1 MSQWNKRSSKFL
13 WYNTFSLILQL
24 DLTFTTL
31 GLGLTPDVCLFYS
44 CLKFRAPIFHP
55 IIGTIE
61 ARTLK
66 MVIFI
71 HVLAQKCI
79 WPTND
84 DDIEKQRYAIWPL
97 LLMCASKYQKCS
109 KVCNNM
115 MFLSHQHLRSHK
127 FVGRPSGGQSQ
138 REAFCLQEKQ
148 KCVSFWGDSV

>member
-1 MSQWNKRSSKFL
+1 M
-13 WYNTFSLILQL
+13 ILQL
-24 DLTFTTL
+24 ELTFTTL

-44 CLKFRAPIFHP
+44 CLKFRGPIFHP

-61 ARTLK
+61 ARTLI

-71 HVLAQKCI
+71 YVLAQKFI

-115 MFLSHQHLRSHK
+115 MFLSHQHLRSQDI
-127 FVGRPSGGQSQ
+127 VGQSQ
-138 REAFCLQEKQ
+138 REAFCLQEKR